1 MIALVLGDALKAIG
15 LPGSIAVFASGLVA
29 LYHGRSIMAFLG
41 TIGFAAKVGGVIGV
55 LLFAAFLGLIPGV
68 TLDVSL
74 TTLTDLLGALVDVA
88 TAIAEVAL

>member
-1 MIALVLGDALKAIG
+1 MTVLVLGDALKAIG

-41 TIGFAAKVGGVIGV
+41 TLGFAAKVAGLIGVI
-55 LLFAAFLGLIPGV
+55 LFAAFLGLIPGV

-74 TTLTDLLGALVDVA
+74 TTLTDLLSALVDVA